1 VRVQGLRKLVVDSE
15 IKHQKDSDT
24 SDLEQRDQ
32 SLIYCAQN
40 LVIPWYDDIRH
51 CLQNGSAPRHLDPT
65 KRRVLRLKSAS
76 FHLVNGILFRQNFDS
91 VLMRCLEKDEAE
103 RVLLELHAGEAGGHF
118 GGETTVYKVLRA
130 GYYWPTLFRDVHA
143 LCRKCIICQKASGR
157 LRKPSF
163 PLQPVSVN
171 SPFQQWGLDIIGPI
185 NPPSSQQHKYIVT
198 ATDYF
203 TRWSE
208 AAMLRT
214 VNTSQVITFLNW
226 NIITRFGIPDCLVF
240 DNASYFSSLEMSE
253 FALENG
259 IKLKYSASYYPQG
272 NDLAE
277 STNKKL
283 IKIIKRTVAENHK
296 NWHNA
301 LLNALW
307 DDRVTPKATISNS
320 PFFLVYGREAIL
332 PPHILLPS
340 LQLSQKVQEEE
351 CSPLE
356 RRINALIKLEEVRT
370 QGKRKLDQHQQL
382 IKSWFDSSSA
392 SDRNFEVGN
401 LILKWDKPHE
411 GKGEHTKFQNL
422 WLGPFLIAE
431 KLGPSS
437 FHLQNLEGQLDTYPV
452 NGQALKRYFA

>member
-1 VRVQGLRKLVVDSE
+1 LCKLVVDSE
-15 IKHQKDSDT
+15 TKQQEDSDT
-24 SDLEQRDQ
+24 SNLEQRDQ
-32 SLIYCAQN
+32 SLICCAQN
-40 LVIPWYDDIRH
+40 LVSPWYDDIRF
-51 CLQNGSAPRHLDPT
+51 CLEHGSTPHHLDPT
-65 KRRVLRLKSAS
+65 KRRALRLKSTS
-76 FHLVNGILFRQNFDS
+76 FHLVNDILFRQNFDG
-91 VLMRCLEKDEAE
+91 VLMHCLEKDEE
-103 RVLLELHAGEAGGHF
+103 EKVLLELHAGEAGGHF
-118 GGETTVYKVLRA
+118 GGDTTAHKVLRA
-130 GYYWPTLFRDVHA
+130 GYYWPTLFRDAHA

-157 LRKPSF
+157 LQKPSF
-163 PLQPVSVN
+163 PLQPVSVD

-208 AAMLRT
+208 AAALRT
-214 VNTSQVITFLNW
+214 VNTSQVIAFLNS
-226 NIITRFGIPDCLVF
+226 NIITHFGIPDCLVF

-253 FALENG
+253 FALEKG

-272 NDLAE
+272 NGLAE
-277 STNKKL
+277 STNKNL

-307 DDRVTPKATISNS
+307 DDRVTPKAAIGNS

-340 LQLSQKVQEEE
+340 LQLSQKVQEED
-351 CSPLE
+351 CPPLE
-356 RRINALIKLEEVRT
+356 SRINALMKLEEVRT
-370 QGKRKLDQHQQL
+370 QAKRKLDQHQQL
-382 IKSWFDSSSA
+382 IKSWFDSSYA
-392 SDRNFEVGN
+392 SDRNFEVGD

-422 WLGPFLIAE
+422 WLGPFFIAE

-437 FHLQNLEGQLDTYPV
+437 FRLQNLEGQLDTYPV